1 MTIGI
6 FFGGS
11 HVYLLESFV
20 EQVNP
25 FIIAFGALPG
35 YFFFSAYILL
45 VLFWYVKLKS
55 QIFIQYH
62 GASWYRCISL
72 LDIYERQV

>member
-1 MTIGI
+1 LNMTIGI

-25 FIIAFGALPG
+25 LIIAFGALPG

-45 VLFWYVKLKS
+45 VLFWYVKTN
-55 QIFIQYH
+55 
-62 GASWYRCISL
+62 YRIV
-72 LDIYERQV
+72 I